1 MEKFTYVITDPA
13 GIHARPAGLLVKEA
27 GKFISKLTI
36 SKSAK
41 KGDLKR
47 IFGVMALGVKKGE
60 EIEVT
65 CEGADEAA
73 AASALAAFFKANL

>member
-27 GKFISKLTI
+27 GKFTSKLTI
-36 SKSAK
+36 SKGAK

-47 IFGVMALGVKKGE
+47 IFGVMALGVKRVKR
-60 EIEVT
+60 
-65 CEGADEAA
+65 
-73 AASALAAFFKANL
+73 LK